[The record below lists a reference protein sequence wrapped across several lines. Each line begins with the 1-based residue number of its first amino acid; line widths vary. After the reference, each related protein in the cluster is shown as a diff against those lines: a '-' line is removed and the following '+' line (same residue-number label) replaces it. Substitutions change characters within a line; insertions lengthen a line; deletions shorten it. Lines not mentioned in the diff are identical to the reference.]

1 MKKII
6 ILLGIPGSGK
16 GTQARLLVPR
26 YDYTQ
31 ISTGD
36 LLRALDTDPNA
47 DPEDKQMLRDMKE
60 GKLVADAL
68 IYKLAFAEIK
78 KNLDGGK
85 GVILDGAIRSVEQA
99 EEYKKFFEQEGVES
113 EVVAIEIALTD
124 EIGYKR
130 LTKRKVCRECGDIL
144 PYSEDN
150 EKKTTCGEC
159 GGELYVRKDDNEET
173 IVKRMK
179 EQGNVTLKPIAEF
192 YKNLDV
198 LVSVD
203 GSRDIGVVDQEV
215 VGILEK
221 L

>member
-26 YDYTQ
+26 YGYEQ

-36 LLRALDTDPNA
+36 LLRALDANLNA
-47 DPEDKQMLRDMKE
+47 DSGDKQMLQDMKD
-60 GKLVADAL
+60 GKLVADQL

-78 KNLDGGK
+78 KNLDAGK

-99 EEYKKFFEQEGVES
+99 EAYKKFFEQEGVES

-130 LTKRKVCRECGDIL
+130 LTKRKVCRGCGDIL
-144 PYSEDN
+144 PYSPDN
-150 EKKTTCGEC
+150 EKKTECAQC

-179 EQGNVTLKPIAEF
+179 EQGNGMLGPIVEF

-203 GSRDIGVVDQEV
+203 GSRQIDVVDAEV
-215 VGILEK
+215 VEILEK
-221 L
+221 S